1 VNFILKFNNK
11 KEKMKQNL
19 TIKSWAEDDR
29 PREKMILKG
38 RHSLSD
44 AELLAI
50 ILGSGS
56 RSQSAVE
63 LAQEM
68 LLSVE
73 NNLDNFCKKTLKD
86 LMKFKGVGEAKAISI
101 MATIELGRRRK
112 DVEQVKKIKVRNAQI
127 VFDYMSSY
135 FKDLVHEEFY
145 IVLLNRANEIIHKEQ
160 ISKGGI
166 SGTVVDGKIIFKI
179 AIDHSASALIL
190 CHNHPSGQL
199 FPSPQDEKI
208 TTELIGFGKMID
220 LPVLDHLIFTDNG
233 YFSFADNGL
242 MK

>member
-1 VNFILKFNNK
+1 
-11 KEKMKQNL
+11 MRQNP

-56 RSQSAVE
+56 RDKSAVE
-63 LAQEM
+63 LAKEM
-68 LLSVE
+68 LLSVS
-73 NNLDNFCKKTLKD
+73 NSLDLFGKKTLKE
-86 LMKFKGVGEAKAISI
+86 LIKFKGVGEAKAISI
-101 MATIELGRRRK
+101 LAAIELGRRRN
-112 DVEQVKKIKVRNAQI
+112 DLDISKKIKVNSAQI
-127 VFDYMSSY
+127 IYEYLNPY
-135 FKDLVHEEFY
+135 FKDLAHEEFY
-145 IVLLNRANEIIHKEQ
+145 IVLLNRANEIIYKSQ

-166 SGTVVDGKIIFKI
+166 SGTIVDGKVVFKI
-179 AIDHSASALIL
+179 ALDYSASAIIL

-199 FPSPQDEKI
+199 FPSFQDEKI
-208 TTELIGFGKMID
+208 TSELISFGKMID
-220 LPVLDHLIFTDNG
+220 LPILDHLIFTDNG
-233 YFSFADNGL
+233 YFSFAENGL

>member
-1 VNFILKFNNK
+1 
-11 KEKMKQNL
+11 MKQNL

-63 LAQEM
+63 LAKEM

-73 NNLDNFCKKTLKD
+73 NCLDNFGKKSLME
-86 LMKFKGVGEAKAISI
+86 LMKFKGVGEAKAISVL
-101 MATIELGRRRK
+101 AAIELGRRRK
-112 DVEQVKKIKVRNAQI
+112 EVDKVKKVKVRSAQV
-127 VFDYMSSY
+127 VFDYMIPY
-135 FKDLVHEEFY
+135 FKDLKHEEFY

-166 SGTVVDGKIIFKI
+166 SGTIVDGKIIFKI
-179 AIDHSASALIL
+179 AIDNSASAIIL

-199 FPSPQDEKI
+199 FPSLQDEKI
-208 TTELIGFGKMID
+208 TNELISFGKMID

-233 YFSFADNGL
+233 YFSFADKGL

>member
-73 NNLDNFCKKTLKD
+73 NNLDNFGKKTLKD

-166 SGTVVDGKIIFKI
+166 SGTVVDGKIIFKA
-179 AIDHSASALIL
+179 AIDNSASAIIL

-199 FPSPQDEKI
+199 FPSLQDEKI

-220 LPVLDHLIFTDNG
+220 LPVLDHLIFTDNS

>member
-1 VNFILKFNNK
+1 
-11 KEKMKQNL
+11 MRQNL

-56 RSQSAVE
+56 RDQSAVD
-63 LAQEM
+63 LAKEM
-68 LLSVE
+68 LLSVS
-73 NNLDNFCKKTLKD
+73 NSLDVFGKKTLKE
-86 LMKFKGVGEAKAISI
+86 LIKFKGVGEAKAISVL
-101 MATIELGRRRK
+101 AAIELGRRRN
-112 DVEQVKKIKVRNAQI
+112 DMDISKKIKVKSAQI
-127 VFDYMSSY
+127 VYEYLIPY
-135 FKDLVHEEFY
+135 FKDLGHEEFY
-145 IVLLNRANEIIHKEQ
+145 IVLLNRANEIIHKTQ

-166 SGTVVDGKIIFKI
+166 SGTVVDGKVVFKI
-179 AIDHSASALIL
+179 AIEYSASAIIL

-199 FPSPQDEKI
+199 FPSLQDEKI
-208 TTELIGFGKMID
+208 TNELICFGKMID
-220 LPVLDHLIFTDNG
+220 LPILDHLIFTDNG
-233 YFSFADNGL
+233 YFSFAENGI

>member
-1 VNFILKFNNK
+1 
-11 KEKMKQNL
+11 MRQNL

-56 RSQSAVE
+56 RDQSAVD
-63 LAQEM
+63 LAKEM
-68 LLSVE
+68 LLSVS
-73 NNLDNFCKKTLKD
+73 NSLDVFGKKTLKE
-86 LMKFKGVGEAKAISI
+86 LIKFKGVGEAKAISVL
-101 MATIELGRRRK
+101 AAIELGRRRN
-112 DVEQVKKIKVRNAQI
+112 DMDISKKIKVKSAQI
-127 VFDYMSSY
+127 VYEYLTPY
-135 FKDLVHEEFY
+135 FKDLAHEEFY
-145 IVLLNRANEIIHKEQ
+145 IVLLNRANEIIHKTQ

-166 SGTVVDGKIIFKI
+166 SGTVVDGKVVFKI
-179 AIDHSASALIL
+179 AIEYSASAIIL

-199 FPSPQDEKI
+199 FPSLQDEKI
-208 TTELIGFGKMID
+208 TNELICFGKMID
-220 LPVLDHLIFTDNG
+220 LPILDHLIFTDNG
-233 YFSFADNGL
+233 YFSFAENGI

>member
-1 VNFILKFNNK
+1 
-11 KEKMKQNL
+11 MRQNL

-56 RSQSAVE
+56 RSKSAVE

-68 LLSVE
+68 LLSVK
-73 NNLDNFCKKTLKD
+73 NNLDDFGKKSLKE

-101 MATIELGRRRK
+101 LATIELGRRRK
-112 DVEQVKKIKVRNAQI
+112 AFEQVKKVKVSSAQI
-127 VFDYMSSY
+127 VFEYMSPY
-135 FKDLVHEEFY
+135 FKDLGHEEFY
-145 IVLLNRANEIIHKEQ
+145 IVLLNRANQIIHTEQ
-160 ISKGGI
+160 VSKGGI
-166 SGTVVDGKIIFKI
+166 SGTIVDGKIIFKI
-179 AIDHSASALIL
+179 AIDNSASAIIL

-199 FPSPQDEKI
+199 FPSSQDEKI
-208 TTELIGFGKMID
+208 TSELISFGKMID

>member
-1 VNFILKFNNK
+1 VNFIFKFNKK

-38 RHSLSD
+38 RHTLSD

-50 ILGSGS
+50 LLGSGS
-56 RSQSAVE
+56 RNQSAVE

-68 LLSVE
+68 LLSVS
-73 NNLDNFCKKTLKD
+73 NSLNDFGKKSLKE
-86 LMKFKGVGEAKAISI
+86 LQKFKGVGEAKAITVL
-101 MATIELGRRRK
+101 AAIELGRRRNE
-112 DVEQVKKIKVRNAQI
+112 VEVVKKIKVRNAQV
-127 VFDYMSSY
+127 VFDFMSST
-135 FKDLVHEEFY
+135 FKDLGHEEFHV
-145 IVLLNRANEIIHKEQ
+145 VLLNRANEIIHKEQ

-166 SGTVVDGKIIFKI
+166 SGTIVDGKVIFKT

-199 FPSPQDEKI
+199 FPSLQDEKI
-208 TTELIGFGKMID
+208 TSELISFGKMID